1 MAPTTSTIDFPIGDL
16 GTSAPTKPIP
26 LTTLHSFHGLT
37 SEDPDTFLFEFDIV
51 CRGYDYI
58 TNAEKLKIFP
68 VTLKGA
74 TLRWFMGLGGKT
86 ITTLDGMQTSFLEK
100 YQDYYKSLDIK
111 EELFKFMQKENE
123 NMEDLSSSPAL
134 GTTGRRD
141 HFKLCGMR

>member
-68 VTLKGA
+68 ATLKGIA
-74 TLRWFMGLGGKT
+74 LRWFMGLGGRS
-86 ITTLDGMQTSFLEK
+86 ITTWEEMRTAFLEK
-100 YQDYYKSLDIK
+100 YHDYCKSRDIK
-111 EELFKFMQKENE
+111 EEIFK
-123 NMEDLSSSPAL
+123 
-134 GTTGRRD
+134 GRKYGR
-141 HFKLCGMR
+141 LCGTL